1 MRGSSI
7 TDNTKT
13 NMFILATFDIF
24 YFIYLFLDI
33 NWQLNP
39 LEPLLSFT
47 FRL

>member
-13 NMFILATFDIF
+13 NMFILSTFDIF

-33 NWQLNP
+33 N
-39 LEPLLSFT
+39 
-47 FRL
+47 